1 MDGVRSVDRRRHT
14 RKQRLWSARISQ
26 GRSTW
31 SCVIVEYSAGGA
43 KVRVPGAVRL
53 ELAPAKISCVQL
65 GEVTGIVVWQTGTN
79 LGIKLA

>member
-1 MDGVRSVDRRRHT
+1 MDRVKVVDRRKHT
-14 RKQRLWSARISQ
+14 RKQRLWSARITQ

-43 KVRVPGAVRL
+43 RVRVPAAVRL
-53 ELAPAKISCVQL
+53 ALAPARISCVQL
-65 GEVTGIVVWQTGTN
+65 GEVAGTVVWQTGTD